1 MSEEKQ
7 LSDEDMARV
16 QDYLTRGYNDT
27 ERKPFRPIRMMVMLI
42 AVVSTL
48 SVLSMVIARQA
59 GVY

>member
-16 QDYLTRGYNDT
+16 KEYLASGYNDT
-27 ERKPFRPIRMMVMLI
+27 ERKPFRPIRMMLMLLV
-42 AVVSTL
+42 VVSTL
-48 SVLSMVIARQA
+48 SGLSMFIANMA